1 MTLPKRLTGRIYET
15 GGIEIIEPVGSDRKK
30 IKTRKQQLL
39 DGEIEIK
46 DITPLSENE
55 FIEYLQSAEFTK
67 EKLSLLSAAKSFL
80 LYIGDEPRKETFK
93 SAMADFVINELVIEQ
108 TKTDTGQSKRIYAY
122 YKKLMDYYK
131 NSPHNSQESI
141 IENKYV
147 PNENVSFENEDA
159 ILDLFRANSCGEK

>member
-1 MTLPKRLTGRIYET
+1 M
-15 GGIEIIEPVGSDRKK
+15 
-30 IKTRKQQLL
+30 TRKQQLL

-55 FIEYLQSAEFTK
+55 FIEYIKSAEFTE

-108 TKTDTGQSKRIYAY
+108 TKTDTGQSERIYAY

-141 IENKYV
+141 IKNKYV
-147 PNENVSFENEDA
+147 PDENVSFENEDA
-159 ILDLFRANSCGEK
+159 IFELFKVNSCGEK